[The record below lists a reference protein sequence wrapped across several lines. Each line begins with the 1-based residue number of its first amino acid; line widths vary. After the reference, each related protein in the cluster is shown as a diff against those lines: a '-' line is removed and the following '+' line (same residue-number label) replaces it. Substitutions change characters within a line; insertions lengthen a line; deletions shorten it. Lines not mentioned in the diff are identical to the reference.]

1 MASAMGTKYLLKLSL
16 IILFAR
22 EEGSFPPQF
31 ISGPA
36 SDWEA
41 KDGKR
46 LQRLFLVLIRDRV
59 LDAHGGKTFEA
70 KAATMSSG
78 RRPGTRTGSATR

>member
-1 MASAMGTKYLLKLSL
+1 MASAMGTKYLLKISL

-22 EEGSFPPQF
+22 QGGSFPPQF

-41 KDGKR
+41 KGGKR

-59 LDAHGGKTFEA
+59 RDAHGGETFEA
-70 KAATMSSG
+70 KAATMSSWPQA
-78 RRPGTRTGSATR
+78 RDSVR

>member
-1 MASAMGTKYLLKLSL
+1 MASTMRTKYLLKLSL

-22 EEGSFPPQF
+22 QEGSFPPQF

-36 SDWEA
+36 LDWEA
-41 KDGKR
+41 KGGKR
-46 LQRLFLVLIRDRV
+46 LQRLFLVLIRGRV
-59 LDAHGGKTFEA
+59 RDAHGGKTFEA

-78 RRPGTRTGSATR
+78 RKPGTRTTIAIR